1 MIYSLKGSADVVSVD
16 GGIVEDQVM
25 SPPSLFVFLGLL
37 SSCSSA
43 GVLSLLASS

>member
-25 SPPSLFVFLGLL
+25 SPPSLSVFLGLL
-37 SSCSSA
+37 LSSSSA
-43 GVLSLLASS
+43 GVLSLVVSS